1 MMSADNFSMPDHVP
15 AFVDEVVAGASME
28 VIDSCGGNE
37 RCIFDASQ
45 TGNLDIGLTT
55 MVIDKMNEE
64 NEMLAGKMIMTII
77 ILLLASHVDDSGP
90 PLY

>member
-1 MMSADNFSMPDHVP
+1 MMSADNFSMPDRVP
-15 AFVDEVVAGASME
+15 AFVDEIVAGASME

-45 TGNLDIGLTT
+45 TGNLDISLTT
-55 MVIDKMNEE
+55 MEIDEMNEE
-64 NEMLAGKMIMTII
+64 NEMLASKMIMII
-77 ILLLASHVDDSGP
+77 IVLLLASHVDDSGS

>member
-15 AFVDEVVAGASME
+15 AFVDEIVAGASME

-55 MVIDKMNEE
+55 MEIDEMNEE
-64 NEMLAGKMIMTII
+64 NEMLASKMIMT
-77 ILLLASHVDDSGP
+77 
-90 PLY
+90 

>member
-45 TGNLDIGLTT
+45 TGNLSIGLTT
-55 MVIDKMNEE
+55 MEIDEMNEE
-64 NEMLAGKMIMTII
+64 NEMIASKIIMTII
-77 ILLLASHVDDSGP
+77 ILLADTCG
-90 PLY
+90 